1 MDQQLRDLM
10 AAAAG
15 DPPQRLTAESI
26 RRKVIRRRV
35 TSGAC
40 AAAAVLVIA
49 GIAAAVSAHVGGL
62 PGFGPVSRSVPH
74 GGEPGYYLEENFTAN
89 GSPHAVIRA
98 TYTGRVTAVLRSPW
112 RQGELTSDMIPLTHR
127 AYLVVC
133 EQVTGRGLRSAVLAS
148 RIYRFQL
155 SSSGRVTGYALM
167 RGGVL
172 NGWRIEG
179 IAAVPSGTEV
189 AATVVPGGSPPSSDA
204 SQEVLVINT
213 RTGAQAAWLSGTA
226 APGTVSYGV
235 GDMSL
240 TSNGRELVLLGSPR
254 CVKDAKHR
262 SCPGAQQEVLAL
274 SPAARGGSLTS
285 ARVLIRQ
292 SQITSPATGYIND
305 AMVTPNG
312 SKVTLAVVGGARI
325 SDVSVVQAS
334 AATGKK
340 LRVLYRMKTGDGF
353 LYRFFSADPTGRYLL
368 LGAGPTSGAAD
379 GWIYHHTLIRLRP
392 DNSDVFLEVW

>member
-15 DPPQRLTAESI
+15 DPPQRLTAESV

-49 GIAAAVSAHVGGL
+49 GVAAVVSAHAGGL
-62 PGFGPVSRSVPH
+62 AGFGPVSRSVPH
-74 GGEPGYYLEENFTAN
+74 YGEPGYYIEENYTAN
-89 GSPHAVIRA
+89 GGPRDVVRA
-98 TYTGRVTAVLRSPW
+98 TYTGRVTAVLHSPW
-112 RQGELTSDMIPLTHR
+112 REGSLTSDVIPLTHR
-127 AYLVVC
+127 TFLVVC
-133 EQVTGRGLRSAVLAS
+133 QRWTGRSSPKVVAS
-148 RIYRFQL
+148 RIYRFRL
-155 SSSGRVTGYALM
+155 SSSGRVTGYTLV
-167 RGGVL
+167 RGGML
-172 NGWRIEG
+172 NGWQIEG

-189 AATVVPGGSPPSSDA
+189 AATVAPGGSPPGSDA

-213 RTGAQAAWLSGTA
+213 RTGAQAAWLSGA
-226 APGTVSYGV
+226 AVPGTVGYGV
-235 GDMSL
+235 GDLSL
-240 TSNGRELVLLGSPR
+240 TSNGRELVFLGTPR
-254 CVKDAKHR
+254 CVKDAQHPR
-262 SCPGAQQEVLAL
+262 CPGAQEEVLAL

-292 SQITSPATGYIND
+292 SQIMSPATGFIND
-305 AMVTPNG
+305 ATVAPDG
-312 SKVTLAVVGGARI
+312 SKVTLAVVGDGRVG
-325 SDVSVVQAS
+325 DVSVVQAS

-368 LGAGPTSGAAD
+368 LGAGPTSGAVD
-379 GWIYHHTLIRLRP
+379 GWIYRGSLIRLPP
-392 DNSDVFLEVW
+392 DNSDVYLEVW